1 MMLQRYHKTVRLS
14 RIFLAIYGSILSA
27 HRRQDLQNEQDGDAF
42 MFRVCD
48 QSHGPVSQRADG
60 GGGA

>member
-1 MMLQRYHKTVRLS
+1 ME
-14 RIFLAIYGSILSA
+14 IYGSILSA

-42 MFRVCD
+42 MFRVRD